1 MESESLNTASSKNE
15 KKKPRR
21 SRISALLLIIAV
33 LITLP
38 PILAPHVIF
47 RVPLAVVTIIG
58 LWNAQRWSYP
68 LLWVTG
74 VVWLLMFF
82 IIAPFL
88 LIAPPWVLWMPWI
101 YWLIPTILVLTA
113 CVLMTKAKG
122 RAERAG
128 WA

>member
-1 MESESLNTASSKNE
+1 MESEPLSTASLNNE

-38 PILAPHVIF
+38 PLLAPHVIF
-47 RVPLAVVTIIG
+47 RVPLAIVTIIG
-58 LWNAQRWSYP
+58 LWYSQRWAYP
-68 LLWVTG
+68 LLWLTG
-74 VVWLLMFF
+74 VVWLLMLFV
-82 IIAPFL
+82 IAPFL

-101 YWLIPTILVLTA
+101 YWLIPTILVVTA
-113 CVLMTKAKG
+113 CVLMTTAKG

>member
-1 MESESLNTASSKNE
+1 MESESLITASLKNE

-38 PILAPHVIF
+38 PLLAPHVIF

-58 LWNAQRWSYP
+58 LWNVQRWAYP

-82 IIAPFL
+82 VIAPFL

-113 CVLMTKAKG
+113 CVLMTTAKG